1 MKKFRLNI
9 FIIVIISFVVI
20 FFSLKDNFSD
30 KLNYITNLNP
40 LILII
45 AFLFMFLNILFQS
58 LSLYNFVKKI
68 KPEYKLKNALFLTT
82 AGLFFNGITPFSSGG
97 QPFQVYLL
105 KKDDVKVSDSTN
117 ILLQNFLTYQISLV
131 LIGTIAIIIN
141 SAVEIFPPE
150 NLLKNAVIIGYI
162 VNLFVLFLIFFF
174 SYAKKFN
181 TNFFNKISNFIFK
194 FKFIKNKEKL
204 KKQFN
209 ESIDNFY
216 NGTVNLKNNLKNFII
231 SFLYNTLSLIC
242 LYIVPLF
249 VFYAMGELESL
260 NLLESLVA
268 SGYTYLIGSFVP
280 IPGGSGGLEY
290 SFIDF
295 FKVFRAGNFLSAA
308 MLIWRFITYYFGMF
322 LGAISL
328 MLYKKEE

>member
-58 LSLYNFVKKI
+58 LSLHNFVKKI

-141 SAVEIFPPE
+141 SVVEIFPPE